1 MNKKLITIS
10 GVSGSGKTTYAL
22 EQVRKEPLTAYVERD
37 MLRQTIFHAEGK
49 TVLSNEKEQIVT
61 ERQVAEVKELF
72 RCGFQTV
79 IISDTNL
86 SWKYVNNWKALAQE
100 LGVEFEH
107 MKIEV
112 SLKTALERNENRP
125 VEEQVPENVIKRQ
138 YSKYLQVFGKVE
150 NRPLMVSSEKENA
163 VITDMD
169 GTVRLMNGRSPYDAM
184 RAGQDIP
191 NASVILNIEAV
202 VKYHNWKFIVL
213 SGATDDSFDIVYDF
227 WCDMGLEPDLILMR
241 EVGDQSND
249 ADLKRGFYQEFIEP
263 VYNVMNI
270 WDDRNQVVKMWRE
283 LGLHCFQVSEG
294 DF

>member
-1 MNKKLITIS
+1 MNKKLVILS
-10 GVSGSGKTTYAL
+10 GVSGSGKSTFAR
-22 EQVRKEPLTAYVERD
+22 EWVAREPLTAYIERD
-37 MLRQTIFHAEGK
+37 MLRQSIFHLEGK
-49 TVLSNEKEQIVT
+49 GILSKDKEAIVT
-61 ERQVAEVKELF
+61 ERQVAEVEELF

-86 SWKYVNNWKALAQE
+86 SWKNINKWKQLSQK
-100 LGVEFEH
+100 LDVDFEH
-107 MKIEV
+107 KKIEV
-112 SLKTALERNENRP
+112 SLKTALERNSLREDK
-125 VEEQVPENVIKRQ
+125 VPEQVIKRQ
-138 YSKYLQVFGKVE
+138 YSQYLRAFGKTE
-150 NRPLMVSSEKENA
+150 YRPLILSSKKENA

-184 RAGQDIP
+184 KAGQDMP

-227 WCDMGLEPDLILMR
+227 WCDLGLEPDLILMR

-249 ADLKRGFYQEFIEP
+249 AILKKGFYHDFIEP

-283 LGLHCFQVSEG
+283 LGLHCFQVADG